1 MRIISYQ
8 LWWCCES
15 EGHVPRKADGSAVD
29 SKSAVEAPTLFE
41 AAEFGLWN
49 PFWPSLA
56 MSQAARNY
64 GLATCLGRICN
75 EVQTLTIF
83 GLSTVETCQ
92 TCCHMLKDG
101 SKLFKNVQ
109 ETLYV
114 LSPTCISSVWSIDRW
129 MVSTRPEVTDALPS
143 AFDGFNWPILTV
155 WQLGF
160 LFVNNIHEW
169 EQITSIR
176 SLECPRAIR
185 GPDTRLWRIV
195 TYKADAFW
203 FDGCSCKRNTFIIFY
218 NSDNR
223 LDGS

>member
-1 MRIISYQ
+1 MLRERRPCASQ
-8 LWWCCES
+8 SRWVSRRFEVC
-15 EGHVPRKADGSAVD
+15 GGSANFVRG
-29 SKSAVEAPTLFE
+29 SGIWALKSF
-41 AAEFGLWN
+41 
-49 PFWPSLA
+49 LA
-56 MSQAARNY
+56 KS
-64 GLATCLGRICN
+64 
-75 EVQTLTIF
+75 
-83 GLSTVETCQ
+83 
-92 TCCHMLKDG
+92 CHVSG
-101 SKLFKNVQ
+101 SKKLRPGDVSWQDLQWSADFDNLWVEHGWNMLNMLSHVERWFKTVQ
-109 ETLYV
+109 ESLFV
-114 LSPTCISSVWSIDRW
+114 LSPTCIISVWWIERW

-195 TYKADAFW
+195 TYKADPFW
-203 FDGCSCKRNTFIIFY
+203 FDGCSCKRYTFIIFY

>member
-1 MRIISYQ
+1 
-8 LWWCCES
+8 
-15 EGHVPRKADGSAVD
+15 
-29 SKSAVEAPTLFE
+29 
-41 AAEFGLWN
+41 
-49 PFWPSLA
+49 
-56 MSQAARNY
+56 
-64 GLATCLGRICN
+64 
-75 EVQTLTIF
+75 
-83 GLSTVETCQ
+83 
-92 TCCHMLKDG
+92 MLKDG

-203 FDGCSCKRNTFIIFY
+203 FDGCSCKRNSFIIFY

-223 LDGS
+223 LDDVGRVIARAGDSKTMRSVHGAPDCPCRRNPMGSCAFHPLIAMCVPSQSCNWTIVAWPGSQAIISILKLIGYIWVYNLKLIHIYIYICSI